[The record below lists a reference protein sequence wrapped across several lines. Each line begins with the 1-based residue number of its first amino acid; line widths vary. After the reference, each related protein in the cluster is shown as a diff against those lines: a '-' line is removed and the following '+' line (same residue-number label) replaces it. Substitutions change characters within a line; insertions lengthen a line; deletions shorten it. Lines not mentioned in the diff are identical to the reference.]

1 MNQKTKKQLTYWL
14 SVAIIGI
21 ALGFGLQFVR
31 AWTEPTTAPPNGNV
45 GAPINT
51 GATAQTKAGGFTAET
66 LTAATV
72 KGTKFCL
79 GASCITA
86 WPSGGTVPAPY
97 TPPACECFINF
108 NWYPCGTTYNNC
120 AGCYYCGSSSNY
132 TCIGG
137 SWVYTG
143 DVSCGCCSG

>member
-1 MNQKTKKQLTYWL
+1 MNQKKKKQAMYWL
-14 SVAIIGI
+14 KVAIIGI

-72 KGTKFCL
+72 TGTTQFCL

-86 WPSGGTVPAPY
+86 WPSGGTVPAPDPGPY
-97 TPPACECFINF
+97 LLYCYDQNDGAGIATYCC
-108 NWYPCGTTYNNC
+108 YSDGTC
-120 AGCYYCGSSSNY
+120 VLA
-132 TCIGG
+132 
-137 SWVYTG
+137 VYRPF
-143 DVSCGCCSG
+143 

>member
-1 MNQKTKKQLTYWL
+1 MKPSFFLKTFLP
-14 SVAIIGI
+14 VFAAIILVAGI
-21 ALGFGLQFVR
+21 AYAV
-31 AWTEPTTAPPNGNV
+31 WIEPTTAPPNGNV

-51 GATAQTKAGGFTAET
+51 SSTAQTKAGGFTAET

-97 TPPACECFINF
+97 TPPACECSMGTFGERG
-108 NWYPCGTTYNNC
+108 YPPVPCGGSYFTGYGGLEGYTT
-120 AGCYYCGSSSNY
+120 
-132 TCIGG
+132 
-137 SWVYTG
+137 WVC
-143 DVSCGCCSG
+143 VSPGVWVVS